1 MIVVKSVYDR
11 VDQER
16 ERGREG
22 ARVDAASVSVERCG
36 AVR

>member
-11 VDQER
+11 VDQGR
-16 ERGREG
+16 EGASEG